1 MEENENQVPSERFS
15 QQTEGGIKNFKSPIT
30 TRSPDDIIEAFNP
43 YQNGRPPV
51 LKQYS
56 FAEVV
61 EDDPVNGWDNQV
73 EDDEIIRNPPSAY
86 GSFVKAPHQ

>member
-1 MEENENQVPSERFS
+1 M
-15 QQTEGGIKNFKSPIT
+15 KSPIV

-43 YQNGRPPV
+43 YQNGKPV

-61 EDDPVNGWDNQV
+61 EDDPVNGWGNQG
-73 EDDEIIRNPPSAY
+73 DDADLIRNPPSAY
-86 GSFVKAPHQ
+86 GSFIKAPH